1 MYGVVVCMEVLQ
13 AVRRQKRSSARTC
26 RFCTFRRDKGG
37 TGREV
42 RPRLP
47 ARRAGAGLAAVFFVR
62 QNRQRRFLPQRKKGG
77 AGVPAAGC
85 NASGVVISVLMGE
98 KTVLARGFAVQF
110 IAVKRNMERRFLSQN
125 KYGMGILYCGTG

>member
-1 MYGVVVCMEVLQ
+1 MEVLQ
-13 AVRRQKRSSARTC
+13 AVRRQNARRRGHAGFARSGGTRG
-26 RFCTFRRDKGG
+26 GG

-47 ARRAGAGLAAVFFVR
+47 ARRAGPVWLRCSLLDKIGSGDSCRSA
-62 QNRQRRFLPQRKKGG
+62 KGG
-77 AGVPAAGC
+77 AGVLCGGDVMR
-85 NASGVVISVLMGE
+85 SGVVISVLMGE